1 METRKLYY
9 EDCHLWRFS
18 ARVLSCEETKKG
30 CAVTLDATA
39 FYPEGGG
46 QPCDL
51 GALGDARVTDVR
63 EQGETVIHYCDR
75 PLTPGT
81 QVTGIIDENRRFR
94 LMQQHSGEHIVSGL
108 IHKAFGC
115 HNVGFHMGKTSMEID
130 FDVPIPWEALQA
142 IERDANRVVWA
153 DLPVKCWYPSPEE
166 LPQIPY
172 RTKRELPWPVR
183 IVEFPGADSCACCG
197 VHVARTGEIGLIKI
211 LSCVKFHQ
219 GVRLQL
225 VCGEQALEY
234 MREIFEQNRTVSQTF
249 SAKPLETG
257 AAAKR
262 ALEALENEKYRAA
275 ALEKQLF
282 AGIAESYVNRK
293 NVLHFA
299 EGLTP
304 AGVRNLAD
312 AIAQRIEGVAAVLSG
327 SDRTGYSVCLISRIE
342 DVRPLGAV
350 LREKL
355 NFRGGGKQ
363 EAVQG
368 TVNASRAQIQQLWD
382 TI

>member
-30 CAVTLDATA
+30 YAVTLDATA

-130 FDVPIPWEALQA
+130 FDATIPWEALQE
-142 IERDANRVVWA
+142 IEREANRVVWA

-183 IVEFPGADSCACCG
+183 IVEFPGTDCCACCG

-299 EGLTP
+299 EGLAP

-350 LREKL
+350 LRERL
-355 NFRGGGKQ
+355 NFRGGGKR